1 MNFIN
6 IVLVDRTTHSRICP
20 IVKGSSIIAATYL
33 RTCETFQDV
42 PTIRNDVLIDLKS

>member
-20 IVKGSSIIAATYL
+20 IVKDSSVEPLLQPTY
-33 RTCETFQDV
+33 
-42 PTIRNDVLIDLKS
+42 VLAKRFKIF